1 MAVELN
7 VISSK
12 EYGILLVIQTK
23 MGRKTVWEEIKKIK
37 TYICNETMS
46 SAITTLIYQIF

>member
-1 MAVELN
+1 MPVALN

-23 MGRKTVWEEIKKIK
+23 MRRKTVWEELKKNKNIH
-37 TYICNETMS
+37 
-46 SAITTLIYQIF
+46 LQ